1 MQPPDLGHP
10 SIQNQFTHQDPN
22 PKPSSSAVP
31 EPKHNQIPPEHNVKQ
46 PVSQGNQKRQKSPP
60 ASTEK
65 KKNKEQPEEYEALPL
80 HGHLNHHLL

>member
-46 PVSQGNQKRQKSPP
+46 QQPVSQGNQKRQKSPP

-65 KKNKEQPEEYEALPL
+65 KKNKEQPEEYEAAGSPLPPL
-80 HGHLNHHLL
+80 